1 MRKRIETLED
11 LNEWLSPDCSFSIGW
26 RNVVT
31 TPEKVA
37 WHLLEGLPFDLD
49 IILKGTREWNDGIVR
64 EAIDTVEKL
73 DARYGDAFSFENKVL
88 TDWLFSTPLENLAA
102 YTAHVVRRQE
112 VNKISNYYD
121 AAQDH
126 YADYWHEWDD
136 YLDKQMTAREF
147 ITALKEHVDEV
158 NAHITEGKQLGLTM
172 DEIVLHD
179 CTWGLLPNSFDPDLV
194 TVSKE
199 ILKEAVHQ
207 LPDRPYIWSEFG
219 KRIYAPNML
228 KYAAIRL
235 SEVGVDIGLGSG
247 YTTEQGY
254 LLDYFSRLYWREA
267 ASRPEE

>member
-11 LNEWLSPDCSFSIGW
+11 LNEWLSPDCNFSIGW

-49 IILKGTREWNDGIVR
+49 IILKGTREWNDGIIR

-73 DARYGDAFSFENKVL
+73 DARYGDAFSFDNKVL

-136 YLDKQMTAREF
+136 YLDKQMTASEF

-235 SEVGVDIGLGSG
+235 SEVGVDIGLDSG